1 MNTTLVFFKI
11 SLVIKK
17 LFDRKTGAE
26 LQAMKDHFEAAY
38 SDAQL
43 CALVAVGM
51 ICRVFGLMPAPSANT
66 RSLWMVVGLFIQ
78 FLKSLDNPPDGLRS
92 GPNPLDGLVEEGL
105 GELEILDAPI
115 L

>member
-1 MNTTLVFFKI
+1 MNTTLLFFKI

-17 LFDRKTGAE
+17 LFDKKTGPE
-26 LQAMKDHFEAAY
+26 LQAMKDHFVAAY

-51 ICRVFGLMPAPSANT
+51 IVRVFGLAPKQEPGT
-66 RSLWMVVGLFIQ
+66 RSLWLVVGLFIQ
-78 FLKSLDNPPDGLRS
+78 FLQSLDDPQSTFRA

-105 GELEILDAPI
+105 DELDHLDTYAG
-115 L
+115 